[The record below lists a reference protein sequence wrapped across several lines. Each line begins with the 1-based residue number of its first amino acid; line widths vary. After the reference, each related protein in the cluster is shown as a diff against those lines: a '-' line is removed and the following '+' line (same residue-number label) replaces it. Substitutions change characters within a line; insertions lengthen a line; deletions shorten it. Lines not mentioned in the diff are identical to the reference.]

1 MPKNTPTQCFTYKV
15 TMFVQVLANDEI
27 SAKKQLEEQGGYLS
41 KREVYL
47 LDSVTLLST
56 DKE

>member
-27 SAKKQLEEQGGYLS
+27 SAKKQLEDQGGYLS

>member
-47 LDSVTLLST
+47 LDSVTLLSA